1 MNEDL
6 AKLTIGA
13 GAGVGVIA
21 WLVATRLYRWMA
33 ETPAVESFET
43 PAPDKSPAEAIKAIV
58 SRMALPQNGPVS
70 LARPSE
76 LVFEITQFHCHSR
89 IEAYRAGGQTMLA
102 VEFDD
107 TKLRK
112 RMQPWLALL
121 VVLLIPIAIVG
132 LGFWL
137 WNYAAPS
144 AAPGVR
150 TQAVQI
156 VQLVHVLWPPFLFYG
171 QWKNQRRTARD
182 TVANLLVL
190 AQG

>member
-6 AKLTIGA
+6 AKLIIAT
-13 GAGVGVIA
+13 GAGVGVVV
-21 WLVATRLYRWMA
+21 WLVALWLYRRMADTPAA
-33 ETPAVESFET
+33 ETIEA
-43 PAPDKSPAEAIKAIV
+43 AIRDKSPAEAIKAV
-58 SRMALPQNGPVS
+58 VAWMALPQGGPVTLS
-70 LARPSE
+70 RPSE
-76 LVFEITQFHCHSR
+76 LVFEITQLHCHAR

-102 VEFDD
+102 AEFDD
-107 TKLRK
+107 TKLRR
-112 RMQPWLALL
+112 RMQRWLALNI
-121 VVLLIPIAIVG
+121 VVVIPIAIVAIG
-132 LGFWL
+132 YWL
-137 WNYAAPS
+137 WYYAAAS

-171 QWKNQRRTARD
+171 LWKNQRRTARD